1 MEIINDKFDGELKGK
16 TYIALG
22 SFDGLHLGHM
32 CLIDRCMELSREF
45 GVNSMI
51 YTFKNH
57 PLSVVNPE
65 AAPKLLMDN
74 FTKQELLKDIGIDI
88 LCLTEFNENIMH
100 MDGEAFVKQLLSK
113 FNMAGV
119 VVGFNYRFGYK
130 NHGNVELLLDLG
142 KKYGFS
148 VFVINPMDYDAELIS
163 SSRIRKLIEDGMIAE
178 ANHMMFKPFRLRG
191 SVITGK
197 QLGRKLGYPT
207 ANISVDERFVIPK
220 PGVYYSN
227 VRYNG
232 EYYLGMTNVG
242 YNPTVESTNKIN
254 IETYILGFDKFIY
267 SEELDIFFIER
278 IRDEIKFSSLE
289 ELITQMKKDY
299 NYVKGKKIEVF

>member
-1 MEIINDKFDGELKGK
+1 MEIINDNFDGELKEK